1 MKFYIML
8 SLDLDQV
15 KPEVDLCNIAI
26 NWSLLDDKIY
36 HNNSRFTGNN

>member
-1 MKFYIML
+1 MKCYIML

-15 KPEVDLCNIAI
+15 KPEVHLYNIAI
-26 NWSLLDDKIY
+26 NWSLLDDKIN